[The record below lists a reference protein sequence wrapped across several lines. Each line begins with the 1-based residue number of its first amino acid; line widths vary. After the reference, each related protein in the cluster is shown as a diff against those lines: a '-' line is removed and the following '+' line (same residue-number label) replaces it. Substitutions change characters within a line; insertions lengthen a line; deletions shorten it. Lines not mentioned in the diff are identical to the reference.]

1 MIQWAKKTGDYSV
14 LSHPDLCVLALAYS
28 LSEEDKKLKEK
39 EAALM
44 VRINDNTFIVIQMT
58 FR

>member
-1 MIQWAKKTGDYSV
+1 M
-14 LSHPDLCVLALAYS
+14 LSHPDLCVLALTYL

-44 VRINDNTFIVIQMT
+44 ARTNDNTFIVI
-58 FR
+58 